1 MASTV
6 CLSYLRLLQTKLK
19 ETRRK
24 KRPPHERNA
33 KSSMLRYWCR
43 RKQLLLIML
52 SIITLINPPRDR
64 ICWMRPNSDDWFILA
79 DSTFNREQWYENFRV
94 TRDTFTIILNEIEHD
109 IAKRDTP
116 MRKAVPTRKKLAMT
130 LYYFASTAEFRTI
143 ANLFGVSR
151 AFLCNCVK
159 DVCCAIIKNLQR
171 RLIYIPKDD
180 ELKSILETYK
190 EKWRFP
196 MCAGAIDGTHIAI
209 IAPKE
214 DHTDYVNRKG
224 YHSVVMQA
232 LVDCNYLFRD
242 VVTGWPGSVHDARIL
257 SNSTIYDKGNDNNLF
272 PDIRESIGGQV
283 VSIVILG
290 DPAYPLLPWLLKAYP
305 ENVNTPQSQRVFNY
319 RLSRAR
325 MTVENTFGRWKGRF
339 RRFSKRLD
347 MEVPGVVN
355 LIAASCIVHNMCE
368 LQRNEVLE
376 EWMVGTAAIPQPD
389 PFPNVLEERDDATD
403 IRSAFKTFF
412 MSQAGDNIGTGS

>member
-1 MASTV
+1 
-6 CLSYLRLLQTKLK
+6 
-19 ETRRK
+19 
-24 KRPPHERNA
+24 
-33 KSSMLRYWCR
+33 MLRYWCR

-64 ICWMRPNSDDWFILA
+64 ICWMRPNSDDWFILV

-109 IAKRDTP
+109 IAKQDTP

-151 AFLCNCVK
+151 AFLC
-159 DVCCAIIKNLQR
+159 
-171 RLIYIPKDD
+171 
-180 ELKSILETYK
+180 
-190 EKWRFP
+190 
-196 MCAGAIDGTHIAI
+196 
-209 IAPKE
+209 
-214 DHTDYVNRKG
+214 

-242 VVTGWPGSVHDARIL
+242 VVIGWPGSVHDARIL

-325 MTVENTFGRWKGRF
+325 MTIENTFGRWKGEISQIF
-339 RRFSKRLD
+339 Q
-347 MEVPGVVN
+347 EVRYGGARGSEFN
-355 LIAASCIVHNMCE
+355 CCIVHC
-368 LQRNEVLE
+368 
-376 EWMVGTAAIPQPD
+376 
-389 PFPNVLEERDDATD
+389 
-403 IRSAFKTFF
+403 
-412 MSQAGDNIGTGS
+412 SQHL